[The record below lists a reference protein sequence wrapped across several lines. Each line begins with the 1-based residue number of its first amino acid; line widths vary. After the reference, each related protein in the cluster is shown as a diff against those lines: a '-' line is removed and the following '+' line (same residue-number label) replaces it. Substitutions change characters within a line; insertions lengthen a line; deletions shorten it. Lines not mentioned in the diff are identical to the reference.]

1 MNSRSRTLAV
11 AVAAAL
17 GATPFH
23 LLPTPVHAQT
33 ESAAATPATAPSGTE
48 SSGGLEEV
56 IVTGIKRELEQQD
69 VPIAI
74 SAVSEQQLE
83 RIPLN
88 DVRALGQIAPGLVL
102 SNPAGFNA
110 TGGGMRGTGTNII
123 LVTQDAPVSFLVD
136 EFVLSHVTSQ
146 FLTLFDTQQVEV
158 YRGPQGTLF
167 GKNTTGGVISITT
180 KKPIMN

>member
-1 MNSRSRTLAV
+1 
-11 AVAAAL
+11 
-17 GATPFH
+17 
-23 LLPTPVHAQT
+23 
-33 ESAAATPATAPSGTE
+33 
-48 SSGGLEEV
+48 
-56 IVTGIKRELEQQD
+56 

-146 FLTLFDTQQVEV
+146 FLTLFDTQQIEV

-180 KKPIMN
+180 KKPILGQHSAEIERSNMSYSDMFKMAKKKLAKEKGIIL